1 MQFLFSHSNSS
12 TTDLLHPGLAQTT
25 DSSSPII
32 SVSKH
37 EPKIYLL
44 PNMMTAGNLFCGFA
58 AVLKII
64 EAALLNNGG
73 EPVTN

>member
-1 MQFLFSHSNSS
+1 MSRQ
-12 TTDLLHPGLAQTT
+12 
-25 DSSSPII
+25 
-32 SVSKH
+32 

-64 EAALLNNGG
+64 EAALCF
-73 EPVTN
+73 